1 MARHLSRTKI
11 LQIQT
16 WQRSNMYFTNFKPIL
31 VDFSQYGEQPKQYL
45 VSDLLQN
52 VRLKTELLNNLV
64 YYEEFD
70 INDGDT
76 PEIISEMFYGTPM
89 FHWIVMLVNERYDYI
104 NDFPMIPVSLDAY
117 ITEKYGE
124 ENIYNIHHYE
134 TADGY
139 VVNSDYVNP
148 QGISDALPVTNY
160 EHEYAVNETKRR
172 IKMIPPAALAD
183 VLTQFR
189 EIMK

>member
-1 MARHLSRTKI
+1 
-11 LQIQT
+11 
-16 WQRSNMYFTNFKPIL
+16 MYFSNFKPVLI
-31 VDFSQYGEQPKQYL
+31 DFSQYGEAPKQYL

-52 VRLKTELLNNLV
+52 VRLKTEILNNLV

-70 INDGDT
+70 ISDGDT

-89 FHWIVMLVNERYDYI
+89 YHWIIMLVNERYDYI
-104 NDFPMIPVSLDAY
+104 NDFPMIPASLEVY
-117 ITEKYGE
+117 IAQKYGAD
-124 ENIYNIHHYE
+124 NVDNIHHYV

-139 VVNSDYVNP
+139 VVNSDYVNT
-148 QGISDALPVTNY
+148 QGLADALPITNY
-160 EHEYAVNETKRR
+160 EHEVEQNESKRR
-172 IKMIPPAALAD
+172 IKMIPPAVLAD

>member
-1 MARHLSRTKI
+1 MVRHLSQTKI
-11 LQIQT
+11 LQTQT
-16 WQRSNMYFTNFKPIL
+16 WHRSNMYFSNFQSIL

-70 INDGDT
+70 ISDGDT
-76 PEIISEMFYGTPM
+76 PEIISEMFYGTAT

-104 NDFPMIPVSLDAY
+104 NDFPMTRVSLDNY
-117 ITEKYGE
+117 IAEKYGE
-124 ENIYNIHHYE
+124 ENIDNIHHYE
-134 TADGY
+134 TSDGY
-139 VVNSDYVNP
+139 IVNSDYINP
-148 QGISDALPVTNY
+148 QGVSDALQITNY
-160 EHEYAVNETKRR
+160 EYEHTQNELKRR
-172 IKMIPPAALAD
+172 IKMIPSNVLAD

>member
-1 MARHLSRTKI
+1 MVRHRLLTKI
-11 LQIQT
+11 SLTLT
-16 WQRSNMYFTNFKPIL
+16 WHHSNMYFSNFKPVL
-31 VDFSQYGEQPKQYL
+31 VDFSQYGELPKQYL

-89 FHWIVMLVNERYDYI
+89 YHWIIMLVNERYDYI
-104 NDFPMIPVSLDAY
+104 NDFPMIPASLEVY
-117 ITEKYGE
+117 IVEKYGA
-124 ENIYNIHHYE
+124 NNVDNIHHYV

-139 VVNSDYVNP
+139 VVNSDYINA
-148 QGISDALPVTNY
+148 QGLADALPVTNY
-160 EHEYAVNETKRR
+160 EHEFQQNETKRR

>member
-1 MARHLSRTKI
+1 
-11 LQIQT
+11 
-16 WQRSNMYFTNFKPIL
+16 MYFSNFKPVL
-31 VDFSQYGEQPKQYL
+31 VDFSQYGELPKQYL

-89 FHWIVMLVNERYDYI
+89 YHWIIMLVNERYDYI
-104 NDFPMIPVSLDAY
+104 NDFPMIPASLEVY
-117 ITEKYGE
+117 IVEKYGA
-124 ENIYNIHHYE
+124 NNVDNIHHYV

-139 VVNSDYVNP
+139 VVNSDYINA
-148 QGISDALPVTNY
+148 QGLADALPVTNY
-160 EHEYAVNETKRR
+160 EHEFQQNETKRR

>member
-1 MARHLSRTKI
+1 
-11 LQIQT
+11 
-16 WQRSNMYFTNFKPIL
+16 MYFSNFKPVL
-31 VDFSQYGEQPKQYL
+31 VDFSQYGELPKQYL

-70 INDGDT
+70 ISDGDT

-89 FHWIVMLVNERYDYI
+89 YHWIIMLVNERYDYI
-104 NDFPMIPVSLDAY
+104 NDFPMPLPSLEVY
-117 ITEKYGE
+117 ITEKYGA
-124 ENIYNIHHYE
+124 NNVDNIHHYV

-139 VVNSDYVNP
+139 VVNSDYVNA
-148 QGISDALPVTNY
+148 QGLADALPITNY
-160 EHEYAVNETKRR
+160 EHEAQVNESKRR

>member
-1 MARHLSRTKI
+1 
-11 LQIQT
+11 
-16 WQRSNMYFTNFKPIL
+16 MYFSNFNPIL
-31 VDFSQYGEQPKQYL
+31 VDFSQRGDQPMKYL

-52 VRLKTELLNNLV
+52 VRLKADLLANLV
-64 YYEEFD
+64 YYEEYD

-89 FHWIVMLVNERYDYI
+89 YHWIIMLVNERFDYI
-104 NDFPMIPVSLDAY
+104 NDFPMIPASLEVY
-117 ITEKYGE
+117 IADKYGSA
-124 ENIYNIHHYE
+124 IYDIHHYE

-139 VVNSDYVNP
+139 IVNSDYVNP
-148 QGISDALPVTNY
+148 QGIADALPVTNY
-160 EHEYAVNETKRR
+160 DYEYAQNETKRR
-172 IKMIPPAALAD
+172 IKIIPPAVLAD